1 MSSHHI
7 VRDEQEPALIVF
19 NPSFNEQTIQE
30 LLEWSPTVITK
41 SELIEELLPYGF
53 KIDVVIGSLEG
64 KESIMSLLSHQQ
76 PFKYLSKSTSD
87 DDLLQAIYYLIAS
100 KYKAANLLLEPKEET
115 MNLINPF
122 LNQLDLVIYDQ
133 RFKWVYSRE
142 STFSK
147 WLPAGAL
154 LKFRDES
161 IKVTQ
166 GQKSLEH
173 KLLEG
178 EFVCEV
184 QKEGQTVISGKKG
197 FWLGQSV

>member
-19 NPSFNEQTIQE
+19 NSDFNEQTIQE

-41 SELIEELLPYGF
+41 SALIEELLPYGF
-53 KIDVVIGSLEG
+53 KIDIVIGSMEDRD
-64 KESIMSLLSHQQ
+64 SIMSLLSHQQ
-76 PFKYLSKSTSD
+76 PFKYLSKNISD
-87 DDLLQAIYYLIAS
+87 DDLLQAIYYLTAS
-100 KYKAANLLLEPKEET
+100 KYKAANLLLEPKDEVL
-115 MNLINPF
+115 NLIHSF
-122 LNQLDLVIYDQ
+122 LIQLDLVFYYQ
-133 RFKWVYSRE
+133 RFKWVYCRE

-166 GQKSLEH
+166 DQKSLGY

-178 EFVCEV
+178 ECVCEV
-184 QKEGQTVISGKKG
+184 QKEGQTIISGQKD
-197 FWLGQSV
+197 FWLGQSI

>member
-53 KIDVVIGSLEG
+53 KIDVVIGSIVG
-64 KESIMSLLSHQQ
+64 KESVMSLLSHQQ
-76 PFKYLSKSTSD
+76 PFKYLSKNTSD
-87 DDLLQAIYYLIAS
+87 DDLLQAIYYLTAS
-100 KYKAANLLLEPKEET
+100 KYKAANLLLEPTEET
-115 MNLINPF
+115 LKLINPF

-133 RFKWVYSRE
+133 WVKWIYSRE

-154 LKFRDES
+154 LKFRSDS
-161 IKVTQ
+161 IRVTQ
-166 GQKSLEH
+166 NQKPLEYE
-173 KLLEG
+173 LLLG
-178 EFVCEV
+178 ECVCKV
-184 QKEGQTVISGKKG
+184 QEEGQTVISGQKG